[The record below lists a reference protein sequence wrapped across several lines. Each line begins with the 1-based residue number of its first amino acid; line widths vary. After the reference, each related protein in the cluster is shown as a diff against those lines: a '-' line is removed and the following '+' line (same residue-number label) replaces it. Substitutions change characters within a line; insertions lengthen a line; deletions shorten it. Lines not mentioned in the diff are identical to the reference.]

1 VRLAAVVCPVGF
13 VLSSLRPAL
22 GFGGNGAAWMTWA
35 GACCRGVLYGY
46 CGTMDAAMQ
55 AVGPRPLRGGTWN
68 CARKADQL
76 VYHVEYLWG
85 SNYL

>member
-1 VRLAAVVCPVGF
+1 MRLAAVVAPVVF
-13 VLSSLRPAL
+13 VLNSLRLAL
-22 GFGGNGAAWMTWA
+22 GGSGAAWMTWA

-76 VYHVEYLWG
+76 VHHVEYLWG
-85 SNYL
+85 SYYL